1 MRGVFL
7 CRVFSFLTDQRHRYR
22 INGKSYTQ
30 EAKKSPFSLVQQQS
44 GEFTITS
51 VSQQQKLCKATV
63 TDLRFNVH
71 PLPAA
76 QVGHGKRIYQDIH
89 EGYSSL
95 KYPVDGDVLIYVQ
108 VTKQRL
114 SSH

>member
-1 MRGVFL
+1 VVDRVRGVL
-7 CRVFSFLTDQRHRYR
+7 CRVFSFLTEQRHRYR

-71 PLPAA
+71 PLPSA

-95 KYPVDGDVLIYVQ
+95 KYQLMMMC
-108 VTKQRL
+108 
-114 SSH
+114 